1 MICTFIRENFMLL
14 TTAKP
19 HSIEF
24 FFIKSRKRKLNSS
37 KCKCILPTYQA
48 IRSTSKPSILLSF
61 GNTLYD
67 IIFV

>member
-1 MICTFIRENFMLL
+1 MLL
-14 TTAKP
+14 TTVQRN
-19 HSIEF
+19 HIQLN